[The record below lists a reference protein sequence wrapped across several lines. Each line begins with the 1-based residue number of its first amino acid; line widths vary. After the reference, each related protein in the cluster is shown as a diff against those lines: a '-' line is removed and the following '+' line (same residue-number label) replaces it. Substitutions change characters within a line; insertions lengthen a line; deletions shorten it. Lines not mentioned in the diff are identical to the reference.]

1 MTTLKYKI
9 ENSGVVTRER
19 AIEIDGETGTL
30 SVTRLVVEMLPDGH
44 NGGTLMIDLSPETTG
59 YDEGKVVSVSISVTP
74 ATPVGG
80 SE

>member
-30 SVTRLVVEMLPDGH
+30 SVTRLVVEMLPEGH
-44 NGGTLMIDLSPETTG
+44 NGGTLMIDLPPETAG
-59 YDEGKVVSVSISVTP
+59 YDEGAIVSISFSVKSTGD
-74 ATPVGG
+74 TV
-80 SE
+80 

>member
-1 MTTLKYKI
+1 
-9 ENSGVVTRER
+9 
-19 AIEIDGETGTL
+19 
-30 SVTRLVVEMLPDGH
+30 
-44 NGGTLMIDLSPETTG
+44 MIDLSPETTG

>member
-30 SVTRLVVEMLPDGH
+30 SQLLVLWLRCCPTVTMVER
-44 NGGTLMIDLSPETTG
+44 
-59 YDEGKVVSVSISVTP
+59 
-74 ATPVGG
+74 
-80 SE
+80 